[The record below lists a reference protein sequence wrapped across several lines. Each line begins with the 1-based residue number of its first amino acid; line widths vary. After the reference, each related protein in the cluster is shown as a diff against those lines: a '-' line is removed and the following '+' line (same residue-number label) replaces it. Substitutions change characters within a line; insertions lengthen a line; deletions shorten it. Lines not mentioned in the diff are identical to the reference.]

1 MISREVRGLERAMDG
16 LSARFTTQANN
27 IANLN
32 TPNYVRQDVK
42 FEEALAMA
50 IDSEPT
56 AGAEVAQDPLGAL
69 FGSPQQSP
77 NDLLELF
84 NPTAT
89 PMKGGAMRLDG
100 NGTSLENEMSVMV
113 QTAQKYNAVATQ
125 IATQYRT
132 FKFIADAK

>member
-16 LSARFTTQANN
+16 LATRFTTQANN

-32 TPNYVRQDVK
+32 TPNYVRQDVH
-42 FEEALAMA
+42 FEQALAMA
-50 IDSEPT
+50 IDSEPS
-56 AGAEVAQDPLGAL
+56 AGAVVAQDPLGAL
-69 FGSPQQSP
+69 FGAPGASP

-89 PMKGGAMRLDG
+89 AAKGGAMRLDG

-113 QTAQKYNAVATQ
+113 QTAQKFNAVASQ